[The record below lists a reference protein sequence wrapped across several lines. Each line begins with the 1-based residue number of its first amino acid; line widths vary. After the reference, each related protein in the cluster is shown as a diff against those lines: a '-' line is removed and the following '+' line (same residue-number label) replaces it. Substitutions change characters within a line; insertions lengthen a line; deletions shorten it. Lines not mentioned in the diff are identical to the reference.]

1 MDNETVAIKKL
12 DVFALKS
19 EKLISYSI
27 LIIFTA
33 IFGFLSV
40 ESIWHT
46 SVFDPD
52 KILYETIL
60 YNYDNVFIN
69 LLIIGVVTF
78 ILYVTKRYWEKFNL
92 KVLTLIAYAFIIAI
106 GFIWVFSVKSVPTE
120 DSYTVTNNAKLF
132 LEGNYENLMY
142 IEGYFNKYPFQL
154 GFTFLC
160 ELYYKITGSDDTL
173 ILQAINV
180 LGVCFTFGALQKINR
195 YLFDNDKL
203 QILTTI
209 LMMGC
214 IQPII
219 FSTFVYGN
227 ILGYAFSIWA
237 VVFEM
242 RYLKS
247 GKKYNMF
254 ISALLIAIGTLLK
267 LNSMIV
273 LVAMVIIMFVHLLK
287 NRKIFDIV
295 SIVIC
300 VVLANTLNSVV
311 IMQYENRAGIQLSDG
326 VPKICW
332 LNMGLNE
339 SPAAPGWYNP
349 NTGPA
354 FYSNNNYDGEIA
366 TEKTLVSIKERL
378 EFFKDNPDYTNEFF
392 NKKTVSQWNEPTYQ
406 SIWSSQVRGFIE
418 PVPEF
423 VQNIYTGDA
432 NTNVTNYMSRYQ
444 ELIFLFTFISAL
456 YMFKNKKLNML
467 HVSLMLIILGGFFYH
482 LLFEAKS
489 QYIVIYFVTCVPIAG
504 YGLFSFLESIQ
515 KRINKTPNAEVLV
528 GISESSEEQLDSS
541 EVQLSFWEE
550 QPDLLEE
557 QLDLS
562 EQPDLLEEQR
572 DLLKEQLELVKQQSK
587 SPEQKLD
594 LQKLNLSED
603 FPDLFEQESSDSEE
617 QPDLSEETED

>member
-46 SVFDPD
+46 CIIDPSNIGAEV
-52 KILYETIL
+52 ILYK
-60 YNYDNVFIN
+60 YDNILIN
-69 LLIIGVVTF
+69 LLTIGVVTL
-78 ILYVTKRYWEKFNL
+78 ILYLTKRYWEKFNL
-92 KVLTLIAYAFIIAI
+92 KVLTFIAYAFIIAI
-106 GFIWVFSVKSVPTE
+106 GFVWVFSVKSVPTA
-120 DSYTVTNNAKLF
+120 DSYVVSNSGFNFAN
-132 LEGNYENLMY
+132 GDYEILQH
-142 IEGYFNKYPFQL
+142 IEGYFNLYPFQL

-160 ELYYKITGSDDTL
+160 ELYYKITGSDNTL

-180 LGVCFTFGALQKINR
+180 LGVCFIFGALQKINR
-195 YLFDNDKL
+195 YLFNNDKL

-242 RYLKS
+242 RYIKS

-295 SIVIC
+295 SIISC
-300 VVLANTLNSVV
+300 VVLVNTLNSVV
-311 IMQYENRAGIQLSDG
+311 IMQYENRARIQLSDG

-339 SPAAPGWYNP
+339 SSRAPGWYNP

-378 EFFKDNPDYTNEFF
+378 EFFIKDPDYTREFF

-418 PVPEF
+418 PVPRF
-423 VQNIYTGDA
+423 VQNIYTGKA
-432 NTNVTNYMSRYQ
+432 NIPVTNYINRYQ

-467 HVSLMLIILGGFFYH
+467 HVSLMLVLLGGFFYH

-489 QYIVIYFVTCVPIAG
+489 QYLVVYFVTCVPIAG
-504 YGLFSFLESIQ
+504 HGLFSFIESFE
-515 KRINKTPNAEVLV
+515 KRINKTHNAEVLV

-541 EVQLSFWEE
+541 EEQLSFWEE
-550 QPDLLEE
+550 QI
-557 QLDLS
+557 DLS
-562 EQPDLLEEQR
+562 EQPDLSEEQR

-594 LQKLNLSED
+594 LQKLDLFED
-603 FPDLFEQESSDSEE
+603 FPELFEQASSDSEE
-617 QPDLSEETED
+617 QPDLSEQDSYDSEK